1 MAEMKL
7 ALREDRKEFRP
18 GAELTG
24 AAYWKL
30 DQPPKL
36 VEVRLFWFTRGKGTE
51 DVEVIDKFM
60 FDNPQMEE
68 ARPFKFHLPGSPY
81 SFSGSLISL
90 TWAVE
95 LVAKQPAEAR
105 RVEFLLSPTGREI
118 VLSAAASADRA

>member
-18 GAELTG
+18 GEELAG

-30 DQPPKL
+30 DQQPKL

-51 DVEVIDKFM
+51 DVEVIEKFM

-68 ARPFKFHLPGSPY
+68 ARPFKFRLPGSPY
-81 SFSGSLISL
+81 SFSGNLISL

-95 LVAKQPAEAR
+95 LVAKPAREAKR
-105 RVEFLLSPTGREI
+105 IEFVLSPSGGEI
-118 VLSAAASADRA
+118 VLSALASAGRA